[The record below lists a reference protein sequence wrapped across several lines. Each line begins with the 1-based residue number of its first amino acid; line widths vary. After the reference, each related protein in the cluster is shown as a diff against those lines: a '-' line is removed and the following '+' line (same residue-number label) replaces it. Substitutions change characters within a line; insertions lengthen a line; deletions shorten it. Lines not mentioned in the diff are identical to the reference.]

1 MDKRIELVKVE
12 KFTASI
18 HVGLH
23 VKNAGITHSIAD
35 AENICQKYCDE
46 TGFCVSV
53 TPTKYVYTNGC
64 EQGAI
69 VGILNYPRFS
79 QSPDELHE
87 RAIILATELML
98 GLDQMRVTIDLP
110 DNTLMLTNPYI
121 TT

>member
-18 HVGLH
+18 HVALH
-23 VKNAGITHSIAD
+23 VRNAGITHSISA

-53 TPTKYVYTNGC
+53 TPTKYVYKDGW

-79 QSPDELHE
+79 QNPDVLRE
-87 RAIILATELML
+87 RTIILATELML
-98 GLDQMRVTIDLP
+98 GLEQMRVTIDFP
-110 DNTLMLTNPYI
+110 NDTVMLTNPYI
-121 TT
+121 S

>member
-1 MDKRIELVKVE
+1 MDKQIELVKVE

-23 VKNAGITHSIAD
+23 VRNAGITHSISA

-53 TPTKYVYTNGC
+53 TSTKYVYSNGW

-69 VGILNYPRFS
+69 VGILNYPRFA
-79 QSPDELHE
+79 QSPDELRE
-87 RAIILATELML
+87 RTIILATELML
-98 GLDQMRVTIDLP
+98 GLEQMRVTIDFP
-110 DNTLMLTNPYI
+110 NDTVMLTNPYI
-121 TT
+121 V